1 MATDGRDRAPNWE
14 QMERLIDAVKGGES
28 AAILAELD
36 GTKATY
42 FSVMMRWFAQKK
54 ADTLTAAELTALV
67 DEWYTLTRAAWN
79 GYVDFSQPDLSDV
92 ATGTKGGDNTGLTA
106 QVSTNLVAGTDD
118 YAGLPL
124 FACVDCN
131 YEVDSVTL
139 EPVITAIAGIT
150 GGFERNN
157 PDKMVGVLQQS
168 GYVYKIENATVVR
181 VGYTS
186 TPMPYA
192 NIWPLAESVRPGNN
206 GMRPW
211 VVHSKYLN
219 HTVDGKLTSYSGPI
233 PTAYSISHNTL
244 HTLAAATGAGYSG
257 MCYCDWTFLQ
267 LMFWIK
273 YASLTADGILQGC
286 LVNNLTAEAIVSE
299 VGVKRLLLDHDTAPA
314 FEAGMGVLVGEKNS
328 NNAIDRGSASCYNV
342 STNAGCKIVSVEDVT
357 IGADTYKAIYVDVAD
372 AFDTTAGSSCIATF
386 HWPNGSCDNVQG
398 NDGSPATPTGGK
410 YPAKLQGIEYSVG
423 GYEVL
428 ADSILRCY
436 KDGDN
441 YLAQAYTV
449 DQVSL
454 QTTSITGDY
463 TASGVVVDQPAAATG
478 KYIKHQELSRGL
490 FFPDVFGGSS
500 STYYQDAWYF
510 AAQMEGLREL
520 FVFGCLAYGVTNYG
534 LLFAYVLYGL
544 THATWNIVSRPSPN
558 GNRGEWQA

>member
-1 MATDGRDRAPNWE
+1 MTDGKDRAPNWE
-14 QMERLIDAVKGGES
+14 QMERLIEAVKGGES
-28 AAILAELD
+28 AAILDELD
-36 GTKATY
+36 GTKGTY
-42 FSVMMRWFAQKK
+42 FSVMFKWFANKK
-54 ADTLTAAELTALV
+54 ADQATPAELTALV
-67 DEWYTLTRAAWN
+67 DEWYTLTRQAWN
-79 GYVDFSQPDLSDV
+79 GYVDFSQPSLSDV
-92 ATGTKGGDNTGLTA
+92 ATGTKGGDNADLTA
-106 QVSTNLVAGTDD
+106 AVSTNLVAGQDD

-131 YEVDSVTL
+131 FEVDPVTL

-168 GYVYKIENATVVR
+168 GFVYKIETATVVR
-181 VGYTS
+181 VGYTA
-186 TPMPYA
+186 TFMPYA
-192 NIWPLAESVRPGNN
+192 KIWPLAESVRPGNN

-211 VVHSKYLN
+211 VVHAKYLN

-233 PTAYSISHNTL
+233 PTAYNISHNSL

-273 YASLTADGILQGC
+273 YASLSADGILQGC
-286 LVNNLTAEAIVSE
+286 LVNNLTAEAAVSE
-299 VGVKRLLLDHDTAPA
+299 VGVKRILIAASGAPA

-328 NNAIDRGSASCYNV
+328 NNQIDRGSASCYNI
-342 STNAGCKIVSVEDVT
+342 STNAGCKITAVEDLT
-357 IGADTYKAIYVDVAD
+357 IGADEYKAIYVDVD
-372 AFDTTAGSSCIATF
+372 EAFDTTANSTCIATF
-386 HWPNGSCDNVQG
+386 HWPNGSCDNILG
-398 NDGSPATPTGGK
+398 NDGSPASPTTGK

-428 ADSILRCY
+428 ADAILDLF
-436 KDGDN
+436 KDGDD

-449 DQVSL
+449 DKVAK

-463 TASGVVVDQPAAATG
+463 KPSGVVVDQPASATG
-478 KYIKHQELSRGL
+478 KYIKHQELSGGM
-490 FFPDVFGGSS
+490 FFPDLFGGSS
-500 STYYQDAWYF
+500 STYYKDVWYF
-510 AAQMEGLREL
+510 SAQTVGLHE
-520 FVFGCLAYGVTNYG
+520 F
-534 LLFAYVLYGL
+534 LLFGPLTAGTAGNGL
-544 THATWNIVSRPSPN
+544 SCAGVSNGLSSAHWPVVSRPSPN